1 MLHLKVLI
9 RSLLHNKWITFI
21 HVGGLAIAFTFV
33 LLLSFYVRTESSVDK
48 FHEQEENIYR
58 VLRDNTCAFS
68 PPFADYVKEHVAG
81 IKAYT
86 RIFEME
92 TVLKYDE
99 NILKTKNC
107 IFVDTS
113 FFSIFSFPFISGA
126 LQDKNDVA
134 ISESFSKAM
143 FGNDNPLGKT
153 IRINDRLSV
162 TVSGI
167 IKDFGENTHFRK
179 PDAVFSFDLL
189 TEFFGQNYPE
199 QYDLPMFMPGLYVLA
214 EEGVDMSRKG
224 EELFNLA
231 QPWYWLLQNGLN
243 KSITFQ
249 PLSDAY
255 FHPSQYGFPTGERE
269 GNKTRLFIMSAI
281 ALAILLIVAINYINL
296 SVAQSMRRAKDIG
309 IRKIAGAENF
319 GIIRQAM
326 LETTVVC
333 LISALLAYLL
343 VLIALPFYNN
353 LAGYHIGIRELISGD
368 FMGIYLLLT
377 VITIL
382 LIGIVPAFTLTRF
395 SPAALIQ
402 GKVAQLNTTLIQ
414 KVLLTFQF
422 FVSTTLIICM
432 LILLKQEAY
441 IRKFDLGFDAKET
454 LYIPLNRE
462 FKGKTETLK
471 ESLKQL
477 SGVREVSFCNGMPG
491 VGIIPMTFDY
501 KGANF
506 EFEHME
512 IDDTYFRLM
521 NIAVESSV
529 MEDNSC
535 WLNKKASQML
545 EVSSDEEFL
554 KIMVNK
560 NPMTYR
566 IKGILPDIQFEPLY
580 SEAKPVIFTK
590 INTDNWAEYAFIRFD
605 SIGLTSLIPE
615 LEKVY
620 KQYSSIFPF
629 EYYLLENTLN
639 KAYEKEYR
647 NTKIIIVFTI
657 FALLIS
663 SLGVFALAFYF
674 CQGKQKEMAIR
685 KVNGATNFQIWS
697 LIVRYFLRLVLIS
710 FVIACPFAGYFMN
723 EWLSNFVYKTS
734 LDLWIFALAGIVV
747 SIISVLVVSNQS
759 LWTVRQNPL
768 DVLK

>member
-1 MLHLKVLI
+1 
-9 RSLLHNKWITFI
+9 
-21 HVGGLAIAFTFV
+21 
-33 LLLSFYVRTESSVDK
+33 
-48 FHEQEENIYR
+48 
-58 VLRDNTCAFS
+58 
-68 PPFADYVKEHVAG
+68 
-81 IKAYT
+81 
-86 RIFEME
+86 
-92 TVLKYDE
+92 
-99 NILKTKNC
+99 
-107 IFVDTS
+107 
-113 FFSIFSFPFISGA
+113 
-126 LQDKNDVA
+126 
-134 ISESFSKAM
+134 
-143 FGNDNPLGKT
+143 
-153 IRINDRLSV
+153 
-162 TVSGI
+162 
-167 IKDFGENTHFRK
+167 
-179 PDAVFSFDLL
+179 
-189 TEFFGQNYPE
+189 
-199 QYDLPMFMPGLYVLA
+199 
-214 EEGVDMSRKG
+214 
-224 EELFNLA
+224 
-231 QPWYWLLQNGLN
+231 
-243 KSITFQ
+243 
-249 PLSDAY
+249 
-255 FHPSQYGFPTGERE
+255 
-269 GNKTRLFIMSAI
+269 
-281 ALAILLIVAINYINL
+281 
-296 SVAQSMRRAKDIG
+296 
-309 IRKIAGAENF
+309 
-319 GIIRQAM
+319 
-326 LETTVVC
+326 
-333 LISALLAYLL
+333 
-343 VLIALPFYNN
+343 
-353 LAGYHIGIRELISGD
+353 
-368 FMGIYLLLT
+368 
-377 VITIL
+377 
-382 LIGIVPAFTLTRF
+382 
-395 SPAALIQ
+395 
-402 GKVAQLNTTLIQ
+402 
-414 KVLLTFQF
+414 
-422 FVSTTLIICM
+422 
-432 LILLKQEAY
+432 
-441 IRKFDLGFDAKET
+441 
-454 LYIPLNRE
+454 
-462 FKGKTETLK
+462 
-471 ESLKQL
+471 
-477 SGVREVSFCNGMPG
+477 
-491 VGIIPMTFDY
+491 MTFDY
-501 KGANF
+501 KGANY

-521 NIAVESSV
+521 NIGVESSV

-554 KIMVNK
+554 KITVNK
-560 NPMTYR
+560 NPMTYK

-710 FVIACPFAGYFMN
+710 FVIACPFAGYFMS